1 MEFELNSMKKSSMQ
15 NKAELK
21 HLGTVVINDLKNLKV
36 CNPDLSTSDHID
48 KVIGIDQSPIGRTPR
63 SNPATYTGAFT
74 PIRDWFTELPESKIR
89 GYKVGRFSF
98 NVKGGLSY
106 MI

>member
-48 KVIGIDQSPIGRTPR
+48 KVIGSWVPLRR
-63 SNPATYTGAFT
+63 SQVYIYP
-74 PIRDWFTELPESKIR
+74 
-89 GYKVGRFSF
+89 
-98 NVKGGLSY
+98 
-106 MI
+106 

>member
-1 MEFELNSMKKSSMQ
+1 MQ

-48 KVIGIDQSPIGRTPR
+48 KVIGSWVPLRR
-63 SNPATYTGAFT
+63 SQVYIYP
-74 PIRDWFTELPESKIR
+74 
-89 GYKVGRFSF
+89 
-98 NVKGGLSY
+98 
-106 MI
+106 